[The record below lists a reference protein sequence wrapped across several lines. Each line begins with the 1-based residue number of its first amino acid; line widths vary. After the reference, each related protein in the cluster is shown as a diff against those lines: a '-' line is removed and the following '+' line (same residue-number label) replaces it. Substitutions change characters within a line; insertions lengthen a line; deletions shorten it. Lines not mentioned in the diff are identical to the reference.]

1 MDLFSPI
8 FCRRRRLGQPEAN
21 RFHAFRRFQNT
32 YLRKCTA
39 CPEGVYKFWMGHAE
53 KDMSDLQ
60 DKIKANVP
68 FRIQKAKEVGIG
80 FELPSIAPSAP
91 NFGAD

>member
-1 MDLFSPI
+1 
-8 FCRRRRLGQPEAN
+8 
-21 RFHAFRRFQNT
+21 
-32 YLRKCTA
+32 
-39 CPEGVYKFWMGHAE
+39 MGHAE